1 MYGEVFANT
10 GKAVVKVPWTLALP
24 IALIIALFFLGML
37 SGGLGIVGGFLYGLA
52 EAAAVSTYL
61 YFTGEVVA
69 RSTTSVKELTKA
81 FKVYFWSWVSIR
93 FVIWIAFLVLETVL
107 PKTSETA
114 RLVIAL
120 QLVMLVALNAVPET
134 IYVKG
139 TRSGI
144 DTIMASFRF
153 LQEHWIEWL
162 LPNAL
167 LFAAGWYLS
176 RFIPYDRVGQLA
188 TMVLLGALLHVAMV
202 FRGTLYVALDGSTHR
217 QRMFRYR
224 NAA

>member
-10 GKAVVKVPWTLALP
+10 GKAIIKAPWTLALP
-24 IALIIALFFLGML
+24 IALMIALFFLMTL
-37 SGGLGIVGGFLYGLA
+37 AAGLGIIGGFLYGLA

-81 FKVYFWSWVSIR
+81 FKAYFWSWVSIR

-107 PKTSETA
+107 PKSSETA
-114 RLVIAL
+114 RLMTAL

-153 LQEHWIEWL
+153 LQEQWVEWL

-167 LFAAGWYLS
+167 LFAVAWYLTQ
-176 RFIPYDRVGQLA
+176 FIPYDLVGKLT
-188 TMVLLGALLHVAMV
+188 TMVLLGALLHIAMV